1 MSEALFD
8 LTPSQK
14 RVLEQIWHFGPIARR
29 DIADRVQMTPAAVT
43 GLARDLAARNLVTET
58 VERSGA
64 RGQPARPLSINRRG
78 AFSIGVNF
86 SHAFVEAGAVDLKG
100 QMLAHQSVRL
110 SSEDPDPA
118 EISAQVKALIPDL
131 LKKAGAPP
139 ERCLGVGFTLPG
151 DFLPDGV
158 RLKAHPYFP
167 RFRDVDIRQALA
179 GDIELDCFFENDAL
193 TAAIGE
199 QLLGYGRSVE
209 SLMLIHIGHGV
220 GGGLMHKGEAFR
232 GAHGNAA
239 LVGVLYPD
247 DQPRP
252 SGMDLFQTLRDAG
265 HEGRID
271 FPDLQALY
279 QSSDTALQGWIKRAG
294 AQLETAI
301 YVATRLFDP
310 SVVVIGGRLP
320 GAISKAVCEQVNTDR
335 AFGGGEGFAKTAEL
349 PAPVLTASQHGSL
362 AGVIGAASLA
372 VKSRLLTTAER
383 G

>member
-1 MSEALFD
+1 MTETPFD

-43 GLARDLAARNLVTET
+43 GLARELAARNLVTET

-100 QMLAHQSVRL
+100 EMLAHQTVRL
-110 SSEDPDPA
+110 SRSDPDPA
-118 EISAQVKALIPDL
+118 EISARVKALIPGL
-131 LKKAGAPP
+131 LKEAGAPI

-167 RFRDVDIRQALA
+167 RFRDVDIREALA

-199 QLLGYGRSVE
+199 QLLGYGRSVQ

-252 SGMDLFQTLRDAG
+252 SGMDLFERLKAAGHDAG
-265 HEGRID
+265 ID
-271 FPDLQALY
+271 FPDLEALY
-279 QSSDTALQGWIKRAG
+279 QANDPTLMSWIDRAG
-294 AQLETAI
+294 TQLETAI

-320 GAISKAVCEQVNTDR
+320 GVISKAVCDQVDVSR
-335 AFGGGEGFAKTAEL
+335 AFGGGAGFAQTHEL
-349 PAPVLTASQHGSL
+349 PAPSLTASQHGSR

-372 VKSRLLTTAER
+372 VKSRLLTPDDR
-383 G
+383 R